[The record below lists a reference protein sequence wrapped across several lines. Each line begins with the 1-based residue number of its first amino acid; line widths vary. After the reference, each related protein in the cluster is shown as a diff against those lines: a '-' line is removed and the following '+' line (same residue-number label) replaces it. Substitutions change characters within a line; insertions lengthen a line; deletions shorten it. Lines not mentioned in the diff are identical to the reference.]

1 MDMKEYFT
9 GLPSDHEAFVRIVD
23 PNNYAVAVTNLS
35 RGTIPVRAGLNW
47 AQNFVAEQA
56 TATETITASRTLIFN
71 DSGKFLICDSGSAI
85 ALTVPSDATAGWV
98 GAVTVAAFRKGVG
111 AVTFAAGD
119 GVTLRGDLAT
129 PAQYGSKGVVRIGT
143 NEWAVIA

>member
-1 MDMKEYFT
+1 MKEYFT
-9 GLPSDHEAFVRIVD
+9 GNPSDHEAFVRIVD
-23 PNNYAVAVTNLS
+23 PSNYAVAVTNLS

-56 TATETITASRTLIFN
+56 SATETITASRTLIFN

-85 ALTVPSDATAGWV
+85 ALTVPSDATAGWIGV
-98 GAVTVAAFRKGVG
+98 VTVAAFRKGVG
-111 AVTFAAGD
+111 AVTFAAAGAE
-119 GVTLRGDLAT
+119 VNIHGDLST
-129 PAQYGSKGVVRIGT
+129 PAQYGSKGIVRVGT